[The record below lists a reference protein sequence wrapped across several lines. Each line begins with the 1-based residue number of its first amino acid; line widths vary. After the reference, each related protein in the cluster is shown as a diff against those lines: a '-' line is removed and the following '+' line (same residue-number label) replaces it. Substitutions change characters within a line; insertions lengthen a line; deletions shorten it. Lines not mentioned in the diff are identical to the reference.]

1 MTLLEEFE
9 LYKSSRLSDDDPK
22 KLAFAFATNF
32 LIRQGFGD
40 VWDKAGAKTKES
52 CLEDW
57 LKLAESFMPLPP
69 VPVRR
74 TRVQKK
80 KVASE
85 TSEE

>member
-9 LYKSSRLSDDDPK
+9 QYRSYRLSDDDPK
-22 KLAFAFATNF
+22 KLAFAFTLNF

-40 VWDKAGAKTKES
+40 VWEKASAKTKES

-57 LKLAESFMPLPP
+57 VKLAKSFMSPTP

-74 TRVQKK
+74 KRVRKK

-85 TSEE
+85 TSEV